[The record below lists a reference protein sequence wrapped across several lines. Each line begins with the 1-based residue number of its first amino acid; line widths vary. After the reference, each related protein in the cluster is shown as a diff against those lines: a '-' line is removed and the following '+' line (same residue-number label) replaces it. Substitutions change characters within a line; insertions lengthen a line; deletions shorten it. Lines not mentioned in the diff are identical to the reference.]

1 MNSEILPGKAYP
13 LGATAFPTGVNFS
26 IFSQTSTALELLL
39 FDDPNASK
47 PDRVIQLDPKR
58 NKTLYYWHVFVP
70 GIGAGQIYAFR
81 AYGAFAP
88 EQGHRFDSTKVL
100 LDPYARVVVGDENY
114 SREAASLPG
123 DNCAQALKGVV
134 VDCSVY
140 DWEGDTPPRTPYTK
154 TIIYELHV
162 GGFTRNPNSGVSPD
176 KRGTYAGLVEKIPYL
191 KELGVTAVELQPV
204 HQFDEQD
211 ARLGVKNYWGY
222 STIAFFA
229 PHRAYSYRRDPF
241 GPVDEFRDMVKAL
254 HRAGIEVILDV
265 VFNHT
270 AEGDHNGPT
279 LSFKGLENRAY
290 YILERNMALYS
301 NYSGCGNSLRAN
313 HPVMAR
319 LIIDSLQYWVAEM
332 HVDGFRFDLA
342 SALSRDLHGVSLE
355 RPPVLW
361 AIETDPILV
370 ETKMIVEA
378 WDAAGLYQ
386 VGWFVESSAHV
397 SEWNGPFRDDVRRF
411 VKGDPGMVSR
421 LADRILGSPDI
432 YTRLDYQPHRSI
444 NFVTCHD
451 GFTLNDLVSYNQK
464 HNEANLEDSRDGAND
479 NFSWNCGEEGPTH
492 DSAIEALRLQQIK
505 NFLTIL
511 FVSQGTPMMLMGD
524 EVRRSQ
530 LGNNNAYCQNNELSW
545 FDWSGL
551 EKNSDYLHFVKGLI
565 DFTQSLEIFQQ
576 QKLLEV
582 TYGSWKP
589 HIVWHGVSLGKPDW
603 GHDSHSLAFTLRC
616 PSHAE
621 HLHVMLN
628 AYWEPLT
635 FEVPPLG
642 DGEIWHRIVD
652 TALPT
657 PEDFCDRQAAPIIEG
672 DTYRTQAHSSVVLMA
687 LSKEAGGAG
696 EAGGARED
704 YA

>member
-1 MNSEILPGKAYP
+1 
-13 LGATAFPTGVNFS
+13 
-26 IFSQTSTALELLL
+26 
-39 FDDPNASK
+39 
-47 PDRVIQLDPKR
+47 
-58 NKTLYYWHVFVP
+58 
-70 GIGAGQIYAFR
+70 
-81 AYGAFAP
+81 
-88 EQGHRFDSTKVL
+88 
-100 LDPYARVVVGDENY
+100 
-114 SREAASLPG
+114 
-123 DNCAQALKGVV
+123 
-134 VDCSVY
+134 
-140 DWEGDTPPRTPYTK
+140 
-154 TIIYELHV
+154 
-162 GGFTRNPNSGVSPD
+162 
-176 KRGTYAGLVEKIPYL
+176 
-191 KELGVTAVELQPV
+191 
-204 HQFDEQD
+204 
-211 ARLGVKNYWGY
+211 
-222 STIAFFA
+222 
-229 PHRAYSYRRDPF
+229 
-241 GPVDEFRDMVKAL
+241 
-254 HRAGIEVILDV
+254 
-265 VFNHT
+265 
-270 AEGDHNGPT
+270 
-279 LSFKGLENRAY
+279 
-290 YILERNMALYS
+290 
-301 NYSGCGNSLRAN
+301 
-313 HPVMAR
+313 
-319 LIIDSLQYWVAEM
+319 
-332 HVDGFRFDLA
+332 
-342 SALSRDLHGVSLE
+342 LSRDLYGISLE
-355 RPPVLW
+355 KPPILW
-361 AIETDPILV
+361 ALETDPILV

-432 YTRLDYQPHRSI
+432 YTRPDYQTHRSI

-492 DSAIEALRLQQIK
+492 DPAVEALRLQQIK

-511 FVSQGTPMMLMGD
+511 LVSQGTPMLLMGD

-576 QKLLEV
+576 QRLLEV
-582 TYGSWKP
+582 TYGSWKA
-589 HIVWHGVSLGKPDW
+589 HIVWHGVHLGQPDW
-603 GHDSHSLAFTLRC
+603 GDNSHSLAFTLRC

-642 DGEIWHRIVD
+642 DGESWHRIVD

-657 PEDFCDRQAAPIIEG
+657 PEDFCDREAAPIIEG
-672 DTYRTQAHSSVVLMA
+672 DRYRTQAHSSVVLMA
-687 LSKEAGGAG
+687 RAKEGVVL
-696 EAGGARED
+696 
-704 YA
+704 